1 MLRVKYIFILLLI
14 IPSDISAQN
23 IDSSAIQ
30 VFRRVDADY
39 DSLTTFS
46 YSKQYGTQNLLYT
59 NAKPREYFVGF
70 NFGFGTL
77 FNSEIKSN
85 YPGFIGFGLHSGIK
99 FNTGFIIEAEWR
111 YNQFQRNV
119 DYSYNTQNQNNLFV
133 YSVKEGSLSMNHFGV
148 SVLYTDFRSPFIA
161 FRYFYGGF
169 GAGVAN
175 VSETRMLT
183 TSNITNAESPITSDD
198 TFSEWYPNLF
208 FIFGMNFL
216 YLPQSQNW
224 FSIDLRF
231 DYILKNTEKRYDSIL
246 GYQSQFTGIN
256 STVRFYFD
264 LTR

>member
-1 MLRVKYIFILLLI
+1 MLRNKLIFVFVLLF
-14 IPSDISAQN
+14 SADISAQS

-30 VFRRVDADY
+30 VFRRSDTDY

-46 YSKQYGTQNLLYT
+46 YSKQYGTQNRLYSG
-59 NAKPREYFVGF
+59 AKPSEYFVGF

-85 YPGFIGFGLHSGIK
+85 YPGFIGFGLHGGIK
-99 FNTGFIIEAEWR
+99 FNTGFIVESEWR

-119 DYSYNTQNQNNLFV
+119 GYSYSIQSENGLYDYAV
-133 YSVKEGSLSMNHFGV
+133 EDGSLSMNHFGI

-169 GAGVAN
+169 GAGIAN
-175 VSETRMLT
+175 INETRKLT
-183 TSNITNAESPITSDD
+183 TTPSAGLQVAGDN

-231 DYILKNTEKRYDSIL
+231 DYIFKNSEKKYDSIL

>member
-1 MLRVKYIFILLLI
+1 MLRLKFAFIFLLSL
-14 IPSDISAQN
+14 SADISAQN

-30 VFRRVDADY
+30 VFRRTDADY

-59 NAKPREYFVGF
+59 GAKSREYFVGF

-85 YPGFIGFGLHSGIK
+85 YPGFIGFGLHAGIK
-99 FNTGFIIEAEWR
+99 FNTGFIVETEWR

-119 DYSYNTQNQNNLFV
+119 KYSYSIQNENSLLN
-133 YSVKEGSLSMNHFGV
+133 YSVKDASLSMNHFGV

-161 FRYFYGGF
+161 FRYFYGGL
-169 GAGVAN
+169 GGGIAKVT
-175 VSETRMLT
+175 ETRTLT
-183 TSNITNAESPITSDD
+183 ATNLSNSDNLPAYD
-198 TFSEWYPNLF
+198 NTFSEWYPNLF

-231 DYILKNTEKRYDSIL
+231 DYIFKNSEKRNDSIL